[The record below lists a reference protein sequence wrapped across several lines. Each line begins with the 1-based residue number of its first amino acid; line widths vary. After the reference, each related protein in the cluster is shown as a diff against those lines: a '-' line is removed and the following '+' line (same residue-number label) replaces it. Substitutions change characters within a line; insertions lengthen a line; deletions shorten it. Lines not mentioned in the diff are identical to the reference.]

1 MVRGAQ
7 AFRYTRRFK
16 AYLATQPVDIRT
28 GIDGLVNS
36 VSGNF
41 DLDPFSGGFV
51 VFRLKERDKIKISFD
66 IASTVFIAT
75 QEASRLARL
84 SV

>member
-7 AFRYTRRFK
+7 AFQYARRFK
-16 AYLATQPVDIRT
+16 IYLATQPVDIRT

-41 DLDPFSGGFV
+41 DLAPFSGGFV
-51 VFRLKERDKIKISFD
+51 VFRFK
-66 IASTVFIAT
+66 
-75 QEASRLARL
+75 
-84 SV
+84 

>member
-16 AYLATQPVDIRT
+16 IYLATQPVDIRT

-41 DLDPFSGGFV
+41 DLDPFSRGFF
-51 VFRLKERDKIKISFD
+51 VFRLKERDKISFHS
-66 IASTVFIAT
+66 ASTVFIAT
-75 QEASRLARL
+75 QKPRG
-84 SV
+84 